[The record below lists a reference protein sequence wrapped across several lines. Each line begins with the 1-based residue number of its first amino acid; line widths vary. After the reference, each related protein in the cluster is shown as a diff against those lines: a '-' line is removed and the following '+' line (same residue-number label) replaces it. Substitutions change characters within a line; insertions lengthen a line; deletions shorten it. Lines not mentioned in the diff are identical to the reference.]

1 MAGSAGTKG
10 TGERRDR
17 GTRALGRRD
26 ALRAL
31 GLGALAVPL
40 GGALGC
46 RGRGEAE
53 AGQRPATAAASA
65 PRTRA
70 RDPRAEL
77 EILDW
82 TFPNDPADIAHRA
95 VVIVPRPLPAGRK
108 LPVLVALHGMG
119 ETQSPE
125 RGAHGWLD
133 WYALDAAL
141 AALRAP
147 PLTTQD
153 FQGFVTDERLA
164 TLNADLARR
173 AYEGVIVV
181 CPYVPSGIGFAVTF
195 DDWARWLG
203 ETLLPRVRRETPA
216 LADVRATG
224 IDGVSLGGM
233 TALQVGLSHPEL
245 FGVVGAL
252 QPAIRGGVG
261 DFVELAAQK
270 LGGRPLRLV
279 TSTEDYFRDSVSDA
293 SERLKSRGIA
303 HEYLLTQGPHDYAW
317 NKGPGAIEMA
327 LWHDR
332 KLRP

>member
-1 MAGSAGTKG
+1 M
-10 TGERRDR
+10 
-17 GTRALGRRD
+17 
-26 ALRAL
+26 LRAL
-31 GLGALAVPL
+31 GVAVASLPL
-40 GGALGC
+40 GPALGC
-46 RGRGEAE
+46 RGRREAE
-53 AGQRPATAAASA
+53 AGQQPATAAASVGGAGRRA
-65 PRTRA
+65 PRA
-70 RDPRAEL
+70 DL

-82 TFPNDPADIAHRA
+82 SFPDDPSSGARRA
-95 VVIVPRPLPAGRK
+95 VVLVPRSPPAGQK

-147 PLTTQD
+147 PLTAD
-153 FQGFVTDERLA
+153 DLQGFVTPGRLA
-164 TLNADLARR
+164 ELNAELARR
-173 AYEGVIVV
+173 PFGGVIVA
-181 CPYVPSGIGFAVTF
+181 CPYLPSGIGYALTF
-195 DDWARWLG
+195 DDYARWLG
-203 ETLLPRVRRETPA
+203 EVLLPRVRRETPA
-216 LADVRATG
+216 AAEARATG

-233 TALQVGLSHPEL
+233 TALQIGLSHPEL

-261 DFVELAAQK
+261 DLVELAAQR

-279 TSTEDYFRDSVSDA
+279 TSTEDYFRDSVTDA
-293 SERLKSRGIA
+293 SERLKSKGIA
-303 HEYLLTQGPHDYAW
+303 HELLLTQGPHDYAW

-332 KLRP
+332 KLRA